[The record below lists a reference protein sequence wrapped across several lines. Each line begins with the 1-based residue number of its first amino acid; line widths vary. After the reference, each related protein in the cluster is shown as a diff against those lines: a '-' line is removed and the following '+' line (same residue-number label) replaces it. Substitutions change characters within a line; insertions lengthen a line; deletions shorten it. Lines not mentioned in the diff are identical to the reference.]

1 MSFLDPRRL
10 FRMKPFIFFTII
22 LLIKST
28 LAYFVIF
35 DGGPSWTMLVT
46 EIPFF
51 WLLFCV
57 IEWFSAKRKLAL
69 YVVVNLLV
77 TAVLFAAIMYYKY
90 FGVIVTYHALEQV
103 NQVTAVKDSVFTLLD
118 PYYLFIFLDIF
129 LLTFLLLR
137 SKRAQVWKSLSM
149 KKLNLKVVTSIFV
162 LSLALILLSILP
174 NRASMN
180 EIVKAE
186 EMGILNYEIYTI
198 FANDDV
204 PYINPNDINQE
215 AIDRLKGIQEPALPQ
230 YWDAAAGKNVIILQ
244 LEAFQNFLIGLNI
257 DGLEITPNMNKLAKQ
272 NFYFPHF
279 FQQVGQG
286 NTSDAE
292 FVVNTSFYIPP
303 RGAAAVIYADKALP
317 SLPKLMSQKGYY
329 TATFHTN
336 SVDFWNRKELYKAL
350 GFDRY
355 YDKEFYGQEDTVFFG
370 PSDEQ
375 LYKQTS
381 AELGKLSQSNKP
393 TYSHIIS
400 MSAHHPFSI
409 PEYKYKMKLPS
420 RYEGTFVGDYIRAQ
434 NYADYAIGLFIDDL
448 KARGLWD
455 KSIILIYG
463 DHLGL
468 PVYSLNSDD
477 KALMKEIYGHEYG
490 FTDMI
495 NIPLIIASPGVT
507 SPKEFNQVGGQSDLL
522 PTVANLTGI
531 SLQDHIHFGQ
541 DLLNQ
546 TSNILPERY
555 YLPSGSIIT
564 NDELFIPGTG
574 FNDGT
579 HYPLDRKLE
588 ENSAATVDQYN
599 RALKLLQMSDSY
611 VSQLPK
617 HN

>member
-10 FRMKPFIFFTII
+10 LRMKPFIFFTLI
-22 LLIKST
+22 LLIKSV

-35 DGGPSWTMLVT
+35 DGGPSWTILVT

-57 IEWFSAKRKLAL
+57 IEWFATKRKLAL
-69 YVVVNLLV
+69 YVAVNFLV
-77 TAVLFAAIMYYKY
+77 TAILFAAIMYYKY
-90 FGVIVTYHALEQV
+90 YGVIVTYHALEQV

-118 PYYLFIFLDIF
+118 PYYLFIFLDIILF
-129 LLTFLLLR
+129 TLLLSR
-137 SKRAQVWKSLSM
+137 KKRAQVWKSLSM
-149 KKLNLKVVTSIFV
+149 KKLNLKVVTALFA
-162 LSLALILLSILP
+162 LSLALILISILP

-180 EIVKAE
+180 EIVQAE
-186 EMGILNYEIYTI
+186 EMGILNYELYTI
-198 FANDDV
+198 FANEEV
-204 PYINPNDINQE
+204 PYIDPKDINQE
-215 AIDRLKGIQEPALPQ
+215 AINKLKGIKEPAVSQ

-244 LEAFQNFLIGLNI
+244 LEAFQNFLIGRSI
-257 DGLEITPNMNKLAKQ
+257 DGKEITPNMNKLAKE

-303 RGAAAVIYADKALP
+303 RGAATTIYADKELP

-336 SVDFWNRKELYKAL
+336 AVNFWNREELYKAL

-355 YDKEFYGQEDTVFFG
+355 YDQQFFGHEDTVFFG

-381 AELGKLSQSNKP
+381 AELEKINESGKP
-393 TYSHIIS
+393 FYSHIIS

-409 PEYKYKMKLPS
+409 PESKYMMKLPT

-490 FTDMI
+490 FTDML

-507 SPKEFNQVGGQSDLL
+507 TPKVFDQVGAQSDVL
-522 PTVANLTGI
+522 PTIANLTGV
-531 SLQDHIHFGQ
+531 SLKDHVHFGQ

-574 FNDGT
+574 FKDGT

-588 ENSAATVDQYN
+588 ANSVATVDQYN
-599 RALKLLQMSDSY
+599 RALKLLAMSNSY
-611 VSQLPK
+611 VSQLPQHK
-617 HN
+617 